1 MKKAILK
8 ICSGILVITLV
19 ILCFSLIGCAENEQE
34 KSFERLTLIDNYKG
48 KIEKGLLS
56 TSVSVDITGKSSVTS
71 VKIKMELQKL
81 SSGSY
86 STIETWEQTFSSR
99 EATMSK
105 SKTTNPLS
113 TYRLKATVTAYSG
126 ANSESK
132 TFYEY

>member
-19 ILCFSLIGCAENEQE
+19 ILCFSLIGCAENECE
-34 KSFERLTLIDNYKG
+34 KSFERLTLIDDYNG
-48 KIEKGLLS
+48 SIHKGLLS
-56 TSVSVDITGKSSVTS
+56 TNVSADVTGKSSVTS
-71 VKIKMELQKL
+71 IKIKMELQKM

-86 STIETWEQTFSSR
+86 STVETWEQTFYSNEGS
-99 EATMSK
+99 MSE
-105 SKTTNPLS
+105 SKVTNPLS